1 MLSRCQPK
9 NNGLIDFLYLE
20 LRIVRRLLPVI
31 LILGLTT
38 TATFGQRD
46 AVDQLVAS
54 KKQADITYRQLMAIL
69 GEASSI
75 IHKGILQENKQ
86 MVREGADI
94 VLHHPAPK
102 HKPWTIMDENDQA
115 AFKQSLLTFDKIMDE
130 HAGRAAEA
138 AAKENWMDANRALS
152 DLNASCIS
160 CHAMWRNK
168 TKR

>member
-1 MLSRCQPK
+1 MS
-9 NNGLIDFLYLE
+9 
-20 LRIVRRLLPVI
+20 RLLPVI

-38 TATFGQRD
+38 TASFGQRD
-46 AVDQLVAS
+46 AADQLVAG
-54 KKQADITYRQLMAIL
+54 KIQADITYRQLMAIL

-75 IHKGILQENKQ
+75 IHKGILRENKQ
-86 MVREGADI
+86 MVRTGADI

-102 HKPWTIMDENDQA
+102 HKPWTIMDEKDQE

-130 HAGRAAEA
+130 HAARAAQEA
-138 AAKENWMDANRALS
+138 ANENWMDANRALG